1 MLEVPVYNT
10 SGEQVETL
18 QIAEE
23 RFGKTVNTA
32 LLKQAIV
39 AYHANKRQGTAT
51 TKGRSQVVGSS
62 RKLFRQKG
70 TGRARR
76 GNVRTN
82 VLRGGGVAFA
92 KTTRS
97 FRKKL
102 PKKMRQKALASA
114 ILAKILGEDLLV
126 VEGLTVAEPKTKLVA
141 EVLANLSITRSC
153 LLAIPAA
160 DPALWKSARNLPD
173 VTVRTAGEL
182 NAFDVATRQKMLV
195 TREAMNVILEQS
207 A

>member
-10 SGEQVETL
+10 SGKQVETL

-23 RFGKTVNTA
+23 RFGKTVNVA

-39 AYHANKRQGTAT
+39 AYHANKRQGTAA
-51 TKGRSQVVGSS
+51 TKGRSQVAGST

-82 VLRGGGVAFA
+82 ILRGGGVAFA
-92 KTTRS
+92 KTARS

-114 ILAKILGEDLLV
+114 ILAKILGQDLLV
-126 VEGLTVAEPKTKLVA
+126 VEGLAVTEPKTKLVA
-141 EVLANLSITRSC
+141 EVLANLRINRSC
-153 LLAIPAA
+153 LLAIPAS

-173 VTVRTAGEL
+173 VTVRTAGDL

-195 TREAMNVILEQS
+195 TREAMNVLLEQS